1 MADYPTLWYALWVVI
16 SACGVI
22 TWYLRNF
29 TQRVELTKFTAFT
42 GVIAMT
48 TMLLWTLIDF

>member
-1 MADYPTLWYALWVVI
+1 MADYPTLWYALWVII
-16 SACGVI
+16 SFCGVI

-29 TQRVELTKFTAFT
+29 TQRVELTKFVAFT

>member
-1 MADYPTLWYALWVVI
+1 MAEYPTLWYALWVVI
-16 SACGVI
+16 SVCGVA

-29 TQRVELTKFTAFT
+29 THRVELTKFTAFT
-42 GVIAMT
+42 GVIAMS

>member
-1 MADYPTLWYALWVVI
+1 MADYPPLWYALWVVI
-16 SACGVI
+16 SICGVL

-29 TQRVELTKFTAFT
+29 TKRVELTKFTAFT

>member
-1 MADYPTLWYALWVVI
+1 MADYPTLWYALWVII
-16 SACGVI
+16 SVCGVM

-29 TQRVELTKFTAFT
+29 TQRVELTKFVAFT

-48 TMLLWTLIDF
+48 TMLLWTIIDF

>member
-1 MADYPTLWYALWVVI
+1 MAEYPVLWYALWVVI
-16 SACGVI
+16 SVCGVL

-29 TQRVELTKFTAFT
+29 TQRVELTKLSAFT
-42 GVIAMT
+42 GVIAMM

>member
-1 MADYPTLWYALWVVI
+1 MADYPPLWYALWVVI
-16 SACGVI
+16 SVCGVV
-22 TWYLRNF
+22 TWYLTNF
-29 TQRVELTKFTAFT
+29 TQRIELTKFTAFT

>member
-16 SACGVI
+16 SVCGVS
-22 TWYLRNF
+22 TWYLKNF
-29 TQRVELTKFTAFT
+29 TKKVELTKLSAYT

-48 TMLLWTLIDF
+48 TMLFWTLIDF